1 MFKGKFFMCSDRSKM
16 VEEECQGHYIVYTD
30 NDINYPVVEE
40 RVWDRNSFHF
50 DDVFKGVLTLFI
62 VCTFEGW
69 PGCVVPCITSI

>member
-1 MFKGKFFMCSDRSKM
+1 MCSDRSKI

-40 RVWDRNSFHF
+40 RVWERNAWHF

-69 PGCVVPCITSI
+69 PG